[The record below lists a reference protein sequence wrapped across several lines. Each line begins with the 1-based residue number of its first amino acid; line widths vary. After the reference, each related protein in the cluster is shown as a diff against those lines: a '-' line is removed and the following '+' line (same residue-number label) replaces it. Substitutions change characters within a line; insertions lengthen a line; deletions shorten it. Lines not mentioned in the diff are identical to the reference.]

1 MDQFMEQLLG
11 SDAAYEL
18 TSGAAGKTLT
28 MQTVFEVMLA
38 SILIGFFISL
48 VYLFT
53 HRKEGYSQAF
63 ITAIIILAPIVAMV
77 ILVIGNNTAAA
88 FSLAGAFALVR
99 FRSAPGD
106 PKDIA
111 FVFMS
116 VTMGLTCG
124 LGYWIFAAFATAILC
139 VVILILHFTNFGSKK
154 KNTYDLKITVPETLN
169 YVGAFDETLG
179 KYCTKFE
186 MTKVKSVDF
195 GALFEISFSVTLK
208 DDKQIRVMLDDL
220 RALNGNLKLMLT
232 TPQSAAKSF
241 HFQ

>member
-1 MDQFMEQLLG
+1 MQDFIY
-11 SDAAYEL
+11 SL
-18 TSGAAGKTLT
+18 TSGEYAAELT
-28 MQTVFEVMLA
+28 WISVLEVVLPA
-38 SILIGFFISL
+38 AIIGLVISL

-53 HRKEGYSQAF
+53 HRKDGYSQAF
-63 ITAIIILAPIVAMV
+63 CVSLILLAPIVGMV
-77 ILVIGNNTAAA
+77 ILVIGNNVATA

-124 LGYWIFAAFATAILC
+124 LGYWIYAAFATLILC
-139 VVILILHFTNFGSKK
+139 VIVLILHFTNYAGKK
-154 KNTYDLKITVPETLN
+154 ANTYELKITVPETLN
-169 YVGAFDETLG
+169 YVGVFDETLD
-179 KYCTKFE
+179 KYTTNYR
-186 MTKVKSVDF
+186 MIRVKSVDF

-208 DDKQIRVMLDDL
+208 DDKQIRLMMDDL
-220 RALNGNLKLMLT
+220 RALNGNLKIMLST
-232 TPQSAAKSF
+232 EATAVKSF

>member
-1 MDQFMEQLLG
+1 MQDFIY
-11 SDAAYEL
+11 SL
-18 TSGAAGKTLT
+18 TSGDWATTLDWKS
-28 MQTVFEVMLA
+28 VLEVVLTA
-38 SILIGFFISL
+38 SVIGFVISL

-53 HRKEGYSQAF
+53 HKKEGYSQAF
-63 ITAIIILAPIVAMV
+63 CVSLILLAPIVGMV
-77 ILVIGNNTAAA
+77 ILVIGNNVATA

-124 LGYWIFAAFATAILC
+124 LGYWIYALFAAAILC
-139 VVILILHFTNFGSKK
+139 VIILILHFTNYAGKN
-154 KNTYDLKITVPETLN
+154 KNTYELKITVPETLN
-169 YVGAFDETLG
+169 YVGAFDEVLD
-179 KYCTKFE
+179 KYCVANK
-186 MTKVKSVDF
+186 MVRVKSVDF

-208 DDKQIRVMLDDL
+208 DDKQIRLMMDDL
-220 RALNGNLKLMLT
+220 RALNGNLKIMLT
-232 TPQSAAKSF
+232 TQATTAKSF

>member
-1 MDQFMEQLLG
+1 MEDFLY
-11 SDAAYEL
+11 SL
-18 TSGAAGKTLT
+18 TSGDWA
-28 MQTVFEVMLA
+28 TVLDWKSVVEVVVSA
-38 SILIGFFISL
+38 SVIGFLISL

-53 HRKEGYSQAF
+53 HKKEGYSQAF
-63 ITAIIILAPIVAMV
+63 CVSLILLAPIVGMV
-77 ILVIGNNTAAA
+77 ILVIGNNVATA

-124 LGYWIFAAFATAILC
+124 LGYWIYAVLAVAILC
-139 VVILILHFTNFGSKK
+139 VIILILHFTNYAGKK
-154 KNTYDLKITVPETLN
+154 SNTYLLKITVPETLN

-179 KYCTKFE
+179 KYCTSFS
-186 MTKVKSVDF
+186 MTRVKSVDF
-195 GALFEISFSVTLK
+195 GALFELSFSVSLK
-208 DDKQIRVMLDDL
+208 DDKQIRLMMDDL
-220 RALNGNLKLMLT
+220 RALNGNLKIMLST
-232 TPQSAAKSF
+232 EASAAKSF